1 LLMTKYFTQS
11 DLIRYI
17 YQEMDDVEIDG
28 LVQALHEDEGL
39 MQEYLEMLSTL
50 EQLDQLILEPSE
62 SVTRVIKSRSKASG
76 VEKV

>member
-1 LLMTKYFTQS
+1 MTKYFTQS

-28 LVQALHEDEGL
+28 LVQALHQDENL
-39 MQEYLEMLSTL
+39 MQEYLEMLSTV

-62 SVTRVIKSRSKASG
+62 SVTRVIKKRSKASG

>member
-1 LLMTKYFTQS
+1 MTKYFTQS

-62 SVTRVIKSRSKASG
+62 SVTRVIKSTSKASG